1 MSFPTSPTNGQTTT
15 LNGITYIYNVAN
27 NAWKRQALTSLTIGN
42 ITANTGLITNFST
55 GNAVITGGY
64 INNAANITTTGN
76 LTTANV
82 SLTGNITFADNSI
95 LRTALIYDLDEMYPD
110 GTTNTFVPRY
120 NQSQVTIS
128 NPWNLLITIN
138 GIFQPAYTEN
148 SDTVWLSSTLCASR
162 GYTVSSGNIKFADTP
177 PAGSTILA
185 RTQPG
190 STQSTTKIYPFRP
203 VDIMLGY
210 E

>member
-1 MSFPTSPTNGQTTT
+1 MSFPTSPINGATTVV
-15 LNGITYIYNVAN
+15 NGITYIYNATN
-27 NAWKRQALTSLTIGN
+27 NAWKRQALTSLTTGN
-42 ITANTGLITNFST
+42 ITAS
-55 GNAVITGGY
+55 GNVT
-64 INNAANITTTGN
+64 AANIS
-76 LTTANV
+76 LTANV
-82 SLTGNITFADNSI
+82 IFADNSR
-95 LRTALIYDLDEMYPD
+95 LNTALVYDLDEMYPD

-148 SDTVWLSSTLCASR
+148 LDTVWLSSALCASR

-190 STQSTTKIYPFRP
+190 STQTTTKTYPFRP
-203 VDIMLGY
+203 VDIVLGM
-210 E
+210 

>member
-42 ITANTGLITNFST
+42 ITAS
-55 GNAVITGGY
+55 GNVIASGNISALGNVT
-64 INNAANITTTGN
+64 AANIS
-76 LTTANV
+76 LTANV
-82 SLTGNITFADNSI
+82 IFADNSR
-95 LRTALIYDLDEMYPD
+95 LSTALVYDLDEMYPD

-120 NQSQVTIS
+120 NQSQITIT
-128 NPWNLLITIN
+128 NPWNLLVTIN
-138 GIFQPAYTEN
+138 GIFQPAFTEN
-148 SDTVWLSSTLCASR
+148 SDTVWLSSALCASR
-162 GYTVSSGNIKFADTP
+162 GYTISSGNIKFADTP

-190 STQSTTKIYPFRP
+190 SQQTTTKIYPFRP

>member
-42 ITANTGLITNFST
+42 ITAS
-55 GNAVITGGY
+55 GNVIASGNISALGNVT
-64 INNAANITTTGN
+64 AANIS
-76 LTTANV
+76 LTANV
-82 SLTGNITFADNSI
+82 IFADNSR
-95 LRTALIYDLDEMYPD
+95 LSTALVYDLDEMYPD

-120 NQSQVTIS
+120 NQSQITIT
-128 NPWNLLITIN
+128 NPWNLLVTIN
-138 GIFQPAYTEN
+138 GIFQPAFTEN
-148 SDTVWLSSTLCASR
+148 SDTVWLSSALCASR
-162 GYTVSSGNIKFADTP
+162 GYTITSGNIKFADTP
-177 PAGSTILA
+177 PDGSIIQA

-190 STQSTTKIYPFRP
+190 SQQTTTKIYPFRP
-203 VDIMLGY
+203 ADIMLGY